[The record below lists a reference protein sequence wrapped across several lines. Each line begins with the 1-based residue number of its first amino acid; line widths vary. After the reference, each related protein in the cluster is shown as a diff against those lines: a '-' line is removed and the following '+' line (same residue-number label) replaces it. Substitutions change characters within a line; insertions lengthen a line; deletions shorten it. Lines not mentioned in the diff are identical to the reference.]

1 MIGIVSIKAT
11 LGILLPVLAVFGVAI
26 REILF
31 TRFELGEAIVNGEA
45 ERRPTLGENIQNF

>member
-1 MIGIVSIKAT
+1 MIEIVLNEAT
-11 LGILLPVLAVFGVAI
+11 LGLLLPVLAVFGVAM

-31 TRFELGEAIVNGEA
+31 TRSELGEAIVNGEA